1 MSMFKISLVNA
12 KKSFKSYSIYL
23 ITVSLCIA
31 FLCTIFTVSQDEQ
44 INDPRLHNMTTFQT
58 LFIFTQVAVILLLF
72 WFIRYMGKYIFNL
85 RLKEFAS
92 YMLLGV
98 ENKNINFLFGLEQS
112 ILGLFSCALG
122 IFLGSLLYTVLPKFV
137 MSFLDL
143 EYKVSPFLPASEV
156 VKTLAVVF
164 FIIDSKMS
172 FAFV

>member
-98 ENKNINFLFGLEQS
+98 ENKNINFLFGLN
-112 ILGLFSCALG
+112 
-122 IFLGSLLYTVLPKFV
+122 SL
-137 MSFLDL
+137 S
-143 EYKVSPFLPASEV
+143 
-156 VKTLAVVF
+156 
-164 FIIDSKMS
+164 
-172 FAFV
+172 